1 MKIDT
6 SKFKKVDCDDNC
18 TTLAHPSGHEIKI
31 AHKGL
36 SPELKKVLDEIPVH
50 LAKGGRAKFARQY
63 DPTVNPK
70 GARPSQVSKSSNN
83 MPGSPTMAKDNFTEP
98 NAMGTSIP
106 KGMLQQE
113 LHDKH
118 QPDVVLNALG
128 KKAPPFGPLGADEKQ
143 HYPPCI
149 NPSCK
154 SFGTSHP
161 NCRCYGGGPN
171 KEGGFAQGGKIE
183 SYCSTKKPHEQ
194 GCEYFKEG
202 GMAGDET
209 AEHHYLPEL
218 TATPGAAEELSGP
231 TPNPAPTPAPV
242 QDPLTQFNMTAP
254 ENLQQPDINPNP
266 EVHSAASEPAPMP
279 EEKPTDRA
287 PAAAQPETKMQQFDQ
302 HKENAK
308 QELFPEAQAF
318 QADLDNG
325 HIKPETYQSLFH
337 DKGTLGKVGTIF
349 GLLLSGGG
357 SAVSGQPNALLH
369 MMDKQIE
376 NDLNAQQNSVSNK
389 QNFLKI
395 NQQNIMNK
403 AQANSLNVE
412 AKTKAYALSRVQM
425 NYAALHKLVSDT
437 QKLPDGPQKQQ
448 AMQTLAMMNQG
459 VQNENFNIL
468 DRAASGAAFYKTLFG
483 QGEGSGEPGFQQKI
497 GGMKMLGPQGEKRA
511 EDMEQKHF
519 PGIQGQASAPL
530 SGEDKEQIGSGVEF
544 DRQLH
549 NYMNWA
555 KGHSGD
561 LNPKD
566 IAYGKSLAA
575 GVQGAYRQ
583 ATHGGVYK
591 EGEQNFISKI
601 IDDDPTKFFN
611 ELRVMPKVQAVADA
625 HQIRMDQLLKNKG
638 FKGYKSQQTGSS
650 DSDTKMMHRAQY
662 KKVDGGW
669 QKVK

>member
-6 SKFKKVDCDDNC
+6 SKFKKIDCDENC
-18 TTLAHPSGHEIKI
+18 TTLAHPSGHTIKI

-36 SPELKKVLDEIPVH
+36 SPELKKTLDEIPVH
-50 LAKGGRAKFARQY
+50 LAKGGRAKFAQKF
-63 DPTVNPK
+63 DPSINPK
-70 GARPSQVSKSSNN
+70 GARPSQVAKSSDK
-83 MPGSPTMAKDNFTEP
+83 MPGSPTMAVKAYTEP
-98 NAMGTSIP
+98 QDAG
-106 KGMLQQE
+106 
-113 LHDKH
+113 
-118 QPDVVLNALG
+118 PDVVLAALN
-128 KKAPPFGPLGADEKQ
+128 KKAPPFGPLGTDEKQ

-154 SFGTSHP
+154 SFGKSHP
-161 NCRCYGGGPN
+161 NCRCYGGGHL
-171 KEGGFAQGGKIE
+171 KEGQFAEGGKVE
-183 SYCSTKKPHEQ
+183 NYCSNKNPHQE

-202 GMAGDET
+202 GMAGE
-209 AEHHYLPEL
+209 EHHYLPEL
-218 TATPGAAEELSGP
+218 QATPGAAEELSGP
-231 TPNPAPTPAPV
+231 TPSPAPTPAPTE
-242 QDPLTQFNMTAP
+242 DPLTQFNMTAP
-254 ENLQQPDINPNP
+254 ENLQQPEVNPNP
-266 EVHSAASEPAPMP
+266 EVPPTEQSAAPAP
-279 EEKPTDRA
+279 EESTDRA
-287 PAAAQPETKMQQFDQ
+287 PAAIAPEPKIEQFEQ

-318 QADLDNG
+318 QSDLDNG
-325 HIKPETYQSLFH
+325 HITPETYQSLFH
-337 DKGTLGKVGTIF
+337 DKSTLGKVGTIF

-357 SAVSGQPNALLH
+357 SAVSGQPNALMH
-369 MMDKQIE
+369 MMDKQID
-376 NDLNAQQNSVSNK
+376 NDLQAQQNSVANK

-395 NQQNIMNK
+395 NQDNFMKK
-403 AQANSLNVE
+403 AQEGQMSIDT
-412 AKTKAYALSRVQM
+412 KQKAYALSKAQM
-425 NYAALHKLVSDT
+425 NYAALHKLVTDT

-483 QGEGSGEPGFQQKI
+483 QGGNGAGEQGFQQKV

-519 PGIQGQASAPL
+519 PGIPGQASAPL

-549 NYMNWA
+549 NYMDWA
-555 KGHSGD
+555 KSHSGD
-561 LNPKD
+561 VNPKD

-625 HQIRMDQLLKNKG
+625 HKIRMDQLLKNKG
-638 FKGYKSQQTGSS
+638 FDGYKGYQGASSQGGAQ
-650 DSDTKMMHRAQY
+650 TKMMNGAQY
-662 KKVDGGW
+662 QKVNGGW
-669 QKVK
+669 QKIK